1 MTQRK
6 LPVRMRVL
14 IVSTL
19 LTHSLCPAVLA
30 ADEIPVNTWTVVDI
44 DWEKPLAKVADDA
57 RWQTGD
63 GYSDSV
69 LRTKT
74 GEVLIRT
81 GITSKKLGLS
91 PGFYTNTTVAWNI
104 ANDEARIVEIANW
117 GGGSYGG
124 AKLLPAF
131 ADHPTPTPRHTY
143 DGICY
148 VPEEDAIYLMLGAN
162 GRMVGRNAQEDAQRQ
177 HTIDNNE
184 STWKYDFERGRW
196 RRIDHNVRKF
206 WPSVYRV
213 SPYEAH
219 LTHWPAGGKLLF
231 FNDRGTHHAEFDLKT
246 QQWEV
251 VELANECPMSLCNAR
266 SAWDSRRN
274 VWVFRLGPRLCTFD
288 PQTREFATLPDCW
301 DLPKAEAPEEK
312 KKDARW
318 ASMGICY
325 IDKHDAYLVTGPN
338 GDDTRV
344 FHPQTG
350 KWESVAGGTV
360 ELVNGYCQYDARTD
374 LVLMNY
380 QLKCYKFRYTPQD

>member
-148 VPEEDAIYLMLGAN
+148 VPHIPD
-162 GRMVGRNAQEDAQRQ
+162 VGRERPHGWPQRP
-177 HTIDNNE
+177 
-184 STWKYDFERGRW
+184 GRC
-196 RRIDHNVRKF
+196 
-206 WPSVYRV
+206 PAA
-213 SPYEAH
+213 AH
-219 LTHWPAGGKLLF
+219 
-231 FNDRGTHHAEFDLKT
+231 DR
-246 QQWEV
+246 Q
-251 VELANECPMSLCNAR
+251 
-266 SAWDSRRN
+266 
-274 VWVFRLGPRLCTFD
+274 
-288 PQTREFATLPDCW
+288 
-301 DLPKAEAPEEK
+301 
-312 KKDARW
+312 
-318 ASMGICY
+318 
-325 IDKHDAYLVTGPN
+325 
-338 GDDTRV
+338 
-344 FHPQTG
+344 
-350 KWESVAGGTV
+350 
-360 ELVNGYCQYDARTD
+360 
-374 LVLMNY
+374 
-380 QLKCYKFRYTPQD
+380 